1 MNEVYDPHFLR
12 AITELGDR
20 CEVAATEAIYG
31 HGGIKLVE
39 KGGRIDSLLYD
50 QLVQHRLQVP
60 IDQSLIVEGLLN
72 PADLRKHADALIDEH
87 PLCRRLAASSNSRKT
102 LLTALESVPLPAP
115 IAFRLA
121 LMREQRP
128 ELFLHSLQMTL
139 VALFLAA
146 SEGIVETKATSL
158 AAAALLHDIGVQ
170 HIDPALLQSGHQLT
184 PKERRHLLAHPLTAM
199 IIVQQYAAYSGEVAT
214 AILEHHE
221 RLDGSGYPRGLR
233 NKEISPFG
241 LILSLSEVVSAMF
254 EHNLDAPELRLSLIL
269 RLNHRMFDQS
279 LINHITG
286 VLPQEGELQTPL
298 IEHGR
303 EIVRL
308 SQMHL
313 AFTTWASMSSQ
324 LPEPDRR
331 GHGAIAFIDD
341 RLAALEQSMLEAGA
355 QPDQLE
361 LLGDVIDD
369 DPDSTAE
376 MVLIGRE
383 TLWQLENIMHEVQG
397 RWPSVEKEATP
408 VNAMVNAWCVWLANW
423 LGVAM
428 ER

>member
-20 CEVAATEAIYG
+20 CKVAAVEAIFA

-39 KGGRIDSLLYD
+39 KGGLIDSRLYD
-50 QLVQHRLQVP
+50 RLVQHRLQVP
-60 IDQSLIVEGLLN
+60 IDQSLIVEGSLTS
-72 PADLRKHADALIDEH
+72 ADLRRHADALIEEH
-87 PLCRRLAASSNSRKT
+87 PLCRRLAASSDLRQVLLAT
-102 LLTALESVPLPAP
+102 LERVPLPAS

-128 ELFLHSLQMTL
+128 ELFLHSLQVAL

-146 SEGIVETKATSL
+146 REGVAETRATSL
-158 AAAALLHDIGVQ
+158 ATAALLHDIGVM
-170 HIDPALLQSGHQLT
+170 HIDPTLLQRGHQLT
-184 PKERRHLLAHPLTAM
+184 PKERHHLLAHPLTAM

-233 NKEISPFG
+233 SKEISPFG
-241 LILSLSEVVSAMF
+241 RILSLSEVVSAMF
-254 EHNLDAPELRLSLIL
+254 EHNRDAPGLQLSLIL

-279 LINHITG
+279 LINHIVG
-286 VLPQEGELQTPL
+286 VLPQEGELQTPSV
-298 IEHGR
+298 EHGR
-303 EIVRL
+303 EIMRL

-313 AFTTWASMSSQ
+313 TFSTWASMSAPLS
-324 LPEPDRR
+324 ESERR
-331 GHGAIAFIDD
+331 GHGAVVFIDD
-341 RLAALEQSMLEAGA
+341 RLAALKQSMIEAGI

-376 MVLIGRE
+376 MVFLARE

-397 RWPSVEKEATP
+397 RWAGLEKGATP
-408 VNAMVNAWCVWLANW
+408 VDAMVNAWCVWLANW
-423 LGVAM
+423 LGMAT